1 MCCILYCYG
10 QIYCEFVSIDMYM
23 FVMYFPKS
31 SQYWK
36 QMMYA
41 PQKTNMTMET
51 PPFEDVFPIQNGFFS
66 HVMLV
71 NSGV

>member
-1 MCCILYCYG
+1 
-10 QIYCEFVSIDMYM
+10 MYM

-51 PPFEDVFPIQNGFFS
+51 PPFEDVFPIQNCFFS